1 MKKIRMRGQDN
12 GNNTDCE
19 NMCVMVYMY
28 DIYII
33 YFNTY
38 KIIE

>member
-1 MKKIRMRGQDN
+1 MHNKYY
-12 GNNTDCE
+12 
-19 NMCVMVYMY
+19 MCVMVYMY

-38 KIIE
+38 KIIEYGCRWL

>member
-1 MKKIRMRGQDN
+1 MCKIYEILYTYYMYSKSY
-12 GNNTDCE
+12 
-19 NMCVMVYMY
+19 MCIMVYMY
-28 DIYII
+28 NIHII

>member
-1 MKKIRMRGQDN
+1 MHNKYYMY
-12 GNNTDCE
+12 
-19 NMCVMVYMY
+19 VMAYMY
-28 DIYII
+28 DIHII